1 MAFCRV
7 VPNGR
12 VATGTVTADRK
23 PDGLAGPATGAI
35 DTKCVLRTKKS
46 AGRRIARKKRQELR
60 VVSMRPP
67 RSPPTMSHPQNSDLD
82 FPPPRWTTGR
92 IVACIAVVLAVGLVG
107 WLVSDRLL
115 IDRRP
120 IVVGI
125 LHSQT
130 GPMAVSE
137 RSMIDAEV
145 LALEELNAGGGLLG
159 RPVRWVIADGGSDW
173 PTFAREA
180 ERLIA
185 DERASVIFGCWTSAS
200 RKSVLPVVEAA
211 DHLLVYPMAYE
222 GLETSPQVIYTG
234 AAPNQQITPAV
245 QWCHATLEARRFF
258 LIGSDYIWPHCVNA
272 IIDDQLAGLGA
283 EKVGEAYVPFGSTD
297 VTRFVEQIR
306 DTNPDVVLCSVVGDS
321 ALAFFDALND
331 AGIDPEEIPVVT
343 FSIAED
349 ELRSI
354 DHADLVGHYAAWN
367 YFQSIDRAENRRFV
381 AAFKQRYG
389 QDRVTSDVI
398 TAAYNS
404 VLLWANAVR
413 ETGTTDVHQVRN
425 AMRRQS
431 LDAPEGIIAV
441 DPETQHT
448 WRPVYLAKIRADG
461 QFDIVWSSK
470 VAVRPVPYPITRSRA
485 AWNAFVEELH
495 LRWGGW
501 ANTQSGSG
509 GPE

>member
-1 MAFCRV
+1 MAV
-7 VPNGR
+7 LLLLI
-12 VATGTVTADRK
+12 TG
-23 PDGLAGPATGAI
+23 G
-35 DTKCVLRTKKS
+35 
-46 AGRRIARKKRQELR
+46 
-60 VVSMRPP
+60 
-67 RSPPTMSHPQNSDLD
+67 
-82 FPPPRWTTGR
+82 
-92 IVACIAVVLAVGLVG
+92 IVIWAAA
-107 WLVSDRLL
+107 DRLL
-115 IDRRP
+115 TDRRP

-125 LHSQT
+125 LHSET

-145 LALEELNAGGGLLG
+145 LALEQINDAGGLLG
-159 RPVRWVIADGGSDW
+159 RPVRWVIADGASDW

-180 ERLIA
+180 DRLINN
-185 DERASVIFGCWTSAS
+185 ERAEVIFGCWTSAS

-245 QWCHATLEARRFF
+245 QWCHTTLAARRFF

-272 IIDDQLAGLGA
+272 IISDQLTGLGA
-283 EKVGEAYVPFGSTD
+283 EKVGEEYVPFGSTD
-297 VTRFVEQIR
+297 VAGYVEQIR
-306 DTNPDVVLCSVVGDS
+306 KAKPDVVLCSVVGDS
-321 ALAFFDALND
+321 VLAFFETLKE

-343 FSIAED
+343 FALAED

-367 YFQSIDRAENRRFV
+367 YFQSIDRAENRQFV
-381 AAFKQRYG
+381 ADFKARYG

-398 TAAYNS
+398 AAASNS
-404 VLLWANAVR
+404 VRLWANAVR
-413 ETGTTDVHQVRN
+413 ESGTTEVRQVRN

-485 AWNAFVEELH
+485 AWTALVDDLH
-495 LRWGGW
+495 RRWGGW
-501 ANTQSGSG
+501 ANTRSSRG
-509 GPE
+509 GQD

>member
-1 MAFCRV
+1 MSAMANTSLHASNASVPAWTPCRTMALV
-7 VPNGR
+7 
-12 VATGTVTADRK
+12 
-23 PDGLAGPATGAI
+23 LLLIAGG
-35 DTKCVLRTKKS
+35 
-46 AGRRIARKKRQELR
+46 
-60 VVSMRPP
+60 
-67 RSPPTMSHPQNSDLD
+67 
-82 FPPPRWTTGR
+82 
-92 IVACIAVVLAVGLVG
+92 IVIWAAA
-107 WLVSDRLL
+107 DRLL
-115 IDRRP
+115 TDRRP

-145 LALEELNAGGGLLG
+145 LALEQINAAGGLLG
-159 RPVRWVIADGGSDW
+159 RPVRWVIADGASDW

-180 ERLIA
+180 DRLIN
-185 DERASVIFGCWTSAS
+185 DERAEVIFGCWTSAS

-245 QWCHATLEARRFF
+245 QWCHTTLAARRFF

-272 IIDDQLAGLGA
+272 IISDQLTGLGA
-283 EKVGEAYVPFGSTD
+283 EKVGEEYVPFGSTD
-297 VTRFVEQIR
+297 VAGYVEQIR
-306 DTNPDVVLCSVVGDS
+306 KAKPDVVLCSVVGDS
-321 ALAFFDALND
+321 VLAFFETLKE

-343 FSIAED
+343 FALAED

-367 YFQSIDRAENRRFV
+367 YFQSIDRAENRQFV
-381 AAFKQRYG
+381 ADFKARYG

-398 TAAYNS
+398 AAASNS
-404 VLLWANAVR
+404 VRLWANAVR
-413 ETGTTDVHQVRN
+413 ESGTTEVRQVRN

-485 AWNAFVEELH
+485 AWTALVDDLH
-495 LRWGGW
+495 RRWGGW
-501 ANTQSGSG
+501 ANTRSSRG
-509 GPE
+509 GQD

>member
-1 MAFCRV
+1 MAV
-7 VPNGR
+7 LLLLI
-12 VATGTVTADRK
+12 TGGIVIWATAD
-23 PDGLAGPATGAI
+23 
-35 DTKCVLRTKKS
+35 
-46 AGRRIARKKRQELR
+46 
-60 VVSMRPP
+60 
-67 RSPPTMSHPQNSDLD
+67 
-82 FPPPRWTTGR
+82 
-92 IVACIAVVLAVGLVG
+92 
-107 WLVSDRLL
+107 WLLT
-115 IDRRP
+115 DRRP

-125 LHSQT
+125 LHSET

-145 LALEELNAGGGLLG
+145 LALEQINDAGGLLG
-159 RPVRWVIADGGSDW
+159 RPVRWVIADGASDW

-180 ERLIA
+180 DRLINN
-185 DERASVIFGCWTSAS
+185 ERAEVIFGCWTSAS

-245 QWCHATLEARRFF
+245 QWCHTTLAARRFF

-272 IIDDQLAGLGA
+272 IISDQLTGLGA
-283 EKVGEAYVPFGSTD
+283 EKVGEEYVPFGSTD
-297 VTRFVEQIR
+297 VAGYVEQIR
-306 DTNPDVVLCSVVGDS
+306 KAKPDVVLCSVVGDS
-321 ALAFFDALND
+321 VLAFFETLKE

-343 FSIAED
+343 FALAED

-367 YFQSIDRAENRRFV
+367 YFQSIDRAENRQFV
-381 AAFKQRYG
+381 ADFKARYG

-398 TAAYNS
+398 AAASNS
-404 VLLWANAVR
+404 VRLWANAVR
-413 ETGTTDVHQVRN
+413 ESGTTEVRQVRN

-485 AWNAFVEELH
+485 AWTALVDDLH
-495 LRWGGW
+495 RRWGGW
-501 ANTQSGSG
+501 ANTRSSRG
-509 GPE
+509 GQD

>member
-1 MAFCRV
+1 MALV
-7 VPNGR
+7 
-12 VATGTVTADRK
+12 
-23 PDGLAGPATGAI
+23 LLLIAGG
-35 DTKCVLRTKKS
+35 
-46 AGRRIARKKRQELR
+46 
-60 VVSMRPP
+60 
-67 RSPPTMSHPQNSDLD
+67 
-82 FPPPRWTTGR
+82 
-92 IVACIAVVLAVGLVG
+92 IVIWAAA
-107 WLVSDRLL
+107 DRLL
-115 IDRRP
+115 TDRRP

-125 LHSQT
+125 LHSET

-145 LALEELNAGGGLLG
+145 LALEQINAAGGLLG
-159 RPVRWVIADGGSDW
+159 RPVRWVIADGASDW

-180 ERLIA
+180 DRLINN
-185 DERASVIFGCWTSAS
+185 ERAEVIFGCWTSAS

-245 QWCHATLEARRFF
+245 QWCHTTLAARRFF

-272 IIDDQLAGLGA
+272 IISDQLTGLGA
-283 EKVGEAYVPFGSTD
+283 EKVGEEYVPFGSTD
-297 VTRFVEQIR
+297 VAGYVEQIR
-306 DTNPDVVLCSVVGDS
+306 KAKPDVVLCSVVGDS
-321 ALAFFDALND
+321 VLAFFETLKE

-343 FSIAED
+343 FALAED

-367 YFQSIDRAENRRFV
+367 YFQSIDRAENRQFV
-381 AAFKQRYG
+381 ADFKARYG

-398 TAAYNS
+398 AAASNS
-404 VLLWANAVR
+404 VRLWANAVR
-413 ETGTTDVHQVRN
+413 ESGTTEVRQVRN

-448 WRPVYLAKIRADG
+448 WRPVYLAKIQPDG

-485 AWNAFVEELH
+485 AWTALVDDLH
-495 LRWGGW
+495 RRWGGW
-501 ANTQSGSG
+501 ANTRSSRG
-509 GPE
+509 GQD

>member
-1 MAFCRV
+1 MALV
-7 VPNGR
+7 
-12 VATGTVTADRK
+12 
-23 PDGLAGPATGAI
+23 LLLIAGG
-35 DTKCVLRTKKS
+35 
-46 AGRRIARKKRQELR
+46 
-60 VVSMRPP
+60 
-67 RSPPTMSHPQNSDLD
+67 
-82 FPPPRWTTGR
+82 
-92 IVACIAVVLAVGLVG
+92 IVIWAAA
-107 WLVSDRLL
+107 DRLL
-115 IDRRP
+115 TDRRP

-145 LALEELNAGGGLLG
+145 LALEQINAAGGLLG
-159 RPVRWVIADGGSDW
+159 RPVRWVIADGASDW

-180 ERLIA
+180 DRLIN
-185 DERASVIFGCWTSAS
+185 DERAEVIFGCWTSAS

-245 QWCHATLEARRFF
+245 QWCHTTLAARRFF

-272 IIDDQLAGLGA
+272 IISDQLTGLGA
-283 EKVGEAYVPFGSTD
+283 EKVGEEYVPFGSTD
-297 VTRFVEQIR
+297 VAGYVEQIR
-306 DTNPDVVLCSVVGDS
+306 KAKPDVVLCSVVGDS
-321 ALAFFDALND
+321 VLAFFETLKE

-343 FSIAED
+343 FALAED

-367 YFQSIDRAENRRFV
+367 YFQSIDRAENRQFV
-381 AAFKQRYG
+381 ADFKARYG

-398 TAAYNS
+398 AAASNS
-404 VLLWANAVR
+404 VRLWANAVR
-413 ETGTTDVHQVRN
+413 ESGTTEVRQVRN

-485 AWNAFVEELH
+485 AWTALVDDLH
-495 LRWGGW
+495 RRWGGW
-501 ANTQSGSG
+501 ANTRSSRG
-509 GPE
+509 GQD

>member
-1 MAFCRV
+1 MSNASLV
-7 VPNGR
+7 DSNASISTWTPGR
-12 VATGTVTADRK
+12 TTA
-23 PDGLAGPATGAI
+23 LVLLLIAGG
-35 DTKCVLRTKKS
+35 
-46 AGRRIARKKRQELR
+46 
-60 VVSMRPP
+60 
-67 RSPPTMSHPQNSDLD
+67 
-82 FPPPRWTTGR
+82 
-92 IVACIAVVLAVGLVG
+92 IVIWAAA
-107 WLVSDRLL
+107 DRLL
-115 IDRRP
+115 IDRQP

-125 LHSQT
+125 LHSET

-145 LALEELNAGGGLLG
+145 LALEQINASGGLLG
-159 RPVRWVIADGGSDW
+159 RPVRWVIADGASDW

-180 ERLIA
+180 DRLIN
-185 DERASVIFGCWTSAS
+185 DERAEVIFGCWTSAS

-272 IIDDQLAGLGA
+272 IISDQLAGLGA
-283 EKVGEAYVPFGSTD
+283 EKVGEAYIPFGSTD
-297 VTRFVEQIR
+297 VDQFVSQIR
-306 DTNPDVVLCSVVGDS
+306 DAKPDVVLCSVVGDS
-321 ALAFFDALND
+321 VLAFFDALKD

-343 FSIAED
+343 FALAED

-367 YFQSIDRAENRRFV
+367 YFQSIDRPENRQFV
-381 AAFKQRYG
+381 AGFKARYG

-398 TAAYNS
+398 AAASNS
-404 VLLWANAVR
+404 VRLWANAVR
-413 ETGTTDVHQVRN
+413 ESGTTDVRQVRN

-448 WRPVYLAKIRADG
+448 WRPVYLAKVRADG

-470 VAVRPVPYPITRSRA
+470 TAVRPVPYPITRSRS
-485 AWNAFVEELH
+485 AWAVFVEDLH
-495 LRWGGW
+495 RQWGGW
-501 ANTQSGSG
+501 ANTGPAG
-509 GPE
+509 GGQQ